1 MGEKCEMIHSCKM
14 SDEQRN
20 HQMYD
25 STTTFF
31 RLTHG
36 LKQIEDANNKVDKA
50 SLVLTDI
57 DHFKKINDKYGL
69 VFGDLILEYLAKI
82 IQRQCEENGIHNAI
96 YVRGNADRMI
106 VWIPEKDINDVKNL
120 MDLAERDFQKIVH
133 KDYLTL
139 NFKCGI
145 AQMEKGVGVKEIV
158 KRAKQAFWTA
168 RDEHRNIAC
177 YEELSTQ
184 KQIVSREIN
193 IEEIPPYEKLKQMRL
208 SSIALNLFDRSS
220 DMKAALDVLSL
231 KLAQN
236 YNMSNIYVTKFN
248 EEYMSN
254 SLVYR
259 WRTTKEDLE
268 WAGIVHCNAQQCH
281 KFAEFSILQKILPI
295 TEGERKDPLL
305 KDFIKHRRGVIYHMT
320 DGEEYTGS
328 ILLIGV
334 DEDNI
339 LDNEKRKELEEVST
353 IIQNKI
359 NLQQHD
365 MLAQAKADFLARM
378 SHEIRTPMNGIIGMT
393 EIALKEDQ
401 DDEGRIECLKKIQS
415 SSVYLLGLLNDIL
428 DMSKIES
435 GKMHIVYSEHRMQ
448 DIVDNLSSVMESKM
462 KEKNLHFVKDIH
474 LIHDTFV
481 CDALR
486 LNQIL
491 VNFLSNAVK
500 YSQEGKTITLTV
512 YEVLHNKELSS
523 VYFSVRDEGCG
534 IPYDKQEKIFKRFEQ
549 GDDSDVTRRQGTG
562 LGLTISNHLV
572 HMMDSEILLESEPGK
587 GSMFGF
593 TVFLEAVK
601 EERTAPP
608 KEEKKLDVEG
618 KRVLVVEDNELNMEI
633 IHTILEDY
641 KMLVDEAY
649 NGEIALQIMKEKDPG
664 YYDLILMDIMMP
676 VMDGLTA
683 TREIRKIEREDCKK
697 IPIVAMSANAFDED
711 VKKSLASGMNAH
723 LSKPVDL
730 ARLEEMLCEYL

>member
-1 MGEKCEMIHSCKM
+1 MGEKCEMIHGYKM
-14 SDEQRN
+14 SEEQRE
-20 HQMYD
+20 HQIYD

-31 RLTHG
+31 RLGYG
-36 LKQIEDANNKVDKA
+36 LKQIEIANKKAHKA

-69 VFGDLILEYLAKI
+69 VFGDLILQYQARI
-82 IQRQCEENGIHNAI
+82 IQRQCRENGINDAI
-96 YVRGNADRMI
+96 YVRGNADRMLI
-106 VWIPEKDINDVKNL
+106 WIPEKDINDMKNI
-120 MDLAERDFQKIVH
+120 MDLAVRDFEKVVH

-139 NFKCGI
+139 HFKCGI
-145 AQMEKGVGVKEIV
+145 AQMEKGVSVQEIV

-168 RDEHRNIAC
+168 RDERRNIAC
-177 YEELSTQ
+177 YEELSVK
-184 KQIVSREIN
+184 KQVISREIN

-259 WRTTKEDLE
+259 WRTTKEDND
-268 WAGIVHCNAQQCH
+268 WAGIVHCNTQQCH
-281 KFAEFSILQKILPI
+281 KFMQFSILQKILPI
-295 TEGERKDPLL
+295 TEGERRDPLL
-305 KDFIKHRRGVIYHMT
+305 KDFIKHRKGVIYHMT
-320 DGEEYTGS
+320 DDEEYTGS

-334 DEDNI
+334 DEDSI
-339 LDNEKRKELEEVST
+339 LDVEKRKELEEVST
-353 IIQNKI
+353 IIQNRI
-359 NLQQHD
+359 NLQKHD

-393 EIALKEDQ
+393 EIALKEEQ
-401 DDEGRIECLKKIQS
+401 DEEGRIECLKKIQS
-415 SSVYLLGLLNDIL
+415 SSIYLLGLLNDIL

-435 GKMHIVYSEHRMQ
+435 GKMRIVYSEHRMQ
-448 DIVDNLSSVMESKM
+448 DIIDNLSSVMESKM
-462 KEKNLHFVKDIH
+462 KEKNLHFVKDIQ
-474 LIHDTFV
+474 LIHEIFV

-500 YSQEGKTITLTV
+500 YSQPGKTITLTV
-512 YEVLHNKELSS
+512 YEALHNKELSS

-601 EERTAPP
+601 EERITPP
-608 KEEKKLDVEG
+608 KEEKKLQVEG

-641 KMLVDEAY
+641 KMIVEEAY
-649 NGEIALQIMKEKDPG
+649 NGEIAVQMMKQKEPR

-683 TREIRKIEREDCKK
+683 TREIRKIQREDCKK

-730 ARLEEMLCEYL
+730 ARLEEMLCKYL